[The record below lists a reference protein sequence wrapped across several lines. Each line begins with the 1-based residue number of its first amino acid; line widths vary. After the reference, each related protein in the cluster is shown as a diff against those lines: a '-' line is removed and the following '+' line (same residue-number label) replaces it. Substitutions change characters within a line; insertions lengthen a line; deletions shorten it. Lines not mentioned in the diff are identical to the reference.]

1 MAKHHKCISLILL
14 LFAGDIDVGLG
25 RPLSLFLSLWNRLQ
39 SSLELFCLV
48 AFNNKT
54 FGAQSGI
61 NTRNSFQ
68 ESIVLLNGKRNALS
82 K

>member
-1 MAKHHKCISLILL
+1 MAKYHKCISLILL
-14 LFAGDIDVGLG
+14 FFAGDIDVGLG

-48 AFNNKT
+48 AFNNET

-61 NTRNSFQ
+61 NTRNGFQ
-68 ESIVLLNGKRNALS
+68 ESIVLLNGK
-82 K
+82 